1 MDYENLQSNFV
12 FMGAK
17 NDFLTNNFCVL
28 HRKSCLD
35 RSIYDWITSARYHIP
50 SLSVRECALSFLTY
64 NKIDEAELSLDKIQT
79 TFNRI
84 QKELFEE
91 LKQKG

>member
-1 MDYENLQSNFV
+1 MPKETD
-12 FMGAK
+12 FM
-17 NDFLTNNFCVL
+17 NINFCVL

-50 SLSVRECALSFLTY
+50 SLSVADCAKSFLTY
-64 NKIDEAELSLDKIQT
+64 HKIDEGELSIYKIAQ

-91 LKQKG
+91 LKSKG

>member
-1 MDYENLQSNFV
+1 MPKET
-12 FMGAK
+12 
-17 NDFLTNNFCVL
+17 DFIANNFCVL

-35 RSIYDWITSARYHIP
+35 RSIWDWITSARYHIP
-50 SLSVRECALSFLTY
+50 SLSVRDCAISFLTY

-84 QKELFEE
+84 QKEIFEE
-91 LKQKG
+91 LKTKR